1 MEKRVAALG
10 IGLAAAV
17 PWLLGARWESLL
29 LAGVAAGGCW
39 WGFRRAGW
47 LEGERRISR
56 VSWQAEGHWLL
67 TDAQGRECTAVLQA
81 DTRVACGLIW
91 LRWNTQAGI
100 NGGAVRAGKRGGTH
114 SMLLTSGDIPQSQ
127 LRRLGV
133 RLRLSGCND
142 SGTDVIGQLRTLAI

>member
-10 IGLAAAV
+10 IGLAAAM

-56 VSWQAEGHWLL
+56 VSWRAAGQWVL
-67 TDAQGRECTAVLQA
+67 TDAQGREGTAVLRA
-81 DTRVACGLIW
+81 DTRVTCGLVW
-91 LRWNTQAGI
+91 LRWNTQMGLD
-100 NGGAVRAGKRGGTH
+100 GGAVRAGIQSGTH
-114 SMLLTSGDIPQSQ
+114 SMLLTSRDIPQSQ

-133 RLRLSGCND
+133 RLRLSGCNG
-142 SGTDVIGQLRTLAI
+142 SGSDVIGQLRTPAI